1 MIVLIHSTLSKSG
14 YIAHDGKISAKGI
27 PDKSNSDRFPVT
39 LSALFI
45 ALNAVSKASYKMYVN
60 GNINQETLL
69 MVITTKCKI
78 HNNEGKNNT
87 FSPFMEHSW
96 FILNHSFFLVDWIP
110 WTEN

>member
-39 LSALFI
+39 LLALFI

-60 GNINQETLL
+60 GNINQESLL
-69 MVITTKCKI
+69 MV
-78 HNNEGKNNT
+78 HNNHQ
-87 FSPFMEHSW
+87 M
-96 FILNHSFFLVDWIP
+96 
-110 WTEN
+110 

>member
-60 GNINQETLL
+60 DNINQETLL
-69 MVITTKCKI
+69 MKCKI
-78 HNNEGKNNT
+78 HNKEGNNINT

-96 FILNHSFFLVDWIP
+96 FILNHSFFLDDWIP
-110 WTEN
+110 WMEN